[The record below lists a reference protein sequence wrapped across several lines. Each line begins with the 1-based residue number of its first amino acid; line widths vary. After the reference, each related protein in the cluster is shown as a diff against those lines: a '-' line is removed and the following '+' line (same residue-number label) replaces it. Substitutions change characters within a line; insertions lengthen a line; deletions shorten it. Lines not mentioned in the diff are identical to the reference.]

1 MAGQAKENLPGGS
14 LKYLFVYLKVRILI
28 TVYVYIYIYIIHC
41 VHSRVRL
48 ANLRVTRPS
57 PPQIPCTGKMLQ
69 EKAIGVLVD
78 GNSSLQS
85 TAGTSLLG
93 RLFTREDGF
102 NIHKVLLGI

>member
-1 MAGQAKENLPGGS
+1 
-14 LKYLFVYLKVRILI
+14 
-28 TVYVYIYIYIIHC
+28 
-41 VHSRVRL
+41 
-48 ANLRVTRPS
+48 
-57 PPQIPCTGKMLQ
+57 MLQ

-85 TAGTSLLG
+85 TAGTGLLG